1 MRGVLVVAAAV
12 GALLAAAPAWAETVT
27 LRSDHGLARYD
38 SLVRFQGTIDSPA
51 PVPVSLL
58 RNGVVVA
65 TTTSNGGAFSFQ
77 LRARNPGRFTARGPL
92 TESAPVSLRLKP
104 RLRSRITGRRTLG
117 GRIFVTGR
125 LLPAKAGRLLLRN
138 HGRRVRVRVGSAGR
152 FRVRVPA
159 SWGASVTGRI
169 ALTPAAGYATVW
181 RRVRLRL
188 SMPGLRMGSHGP
200 AVLALKRRLRE
211 LHYALPSVD
220 SGFGYAT
227 YEAVLAFQKVTWMP
241 RTGRVDGAFWRRLW
255 RASVPRARVPHGDY
269 IEVDKSRQVLF
280 EVRKGVVVN
289 VIHVSTGATGNTP
302 VGTWHVYSEV
312 AGWSWVLWQPMYFL
326 RGFAIHGYPSVPPY
340 PASHGCV
347 RIPMWAATALRERW
361 GRGTIVRVYA

>member
-1 MRGVLVVAAAV
+1 MRGVVVIAAAV
-12 GALLAAAPAWAETVT
+12 GALVATAPAWAETVT
-27 LRSDHGLARYD
+27 LGSDHGLARYD
-38 SLVRFQGTIDSPA
+38 SLVRFQGTIDSPS

-58 RNGVVVA
+58 RNGVVIA
-65 TTTSNGGAFSFQ
+65 TTTSSAGSFRFQ
-77 LRARNPGRFTARGPL
+77 LHARQPGRFTARGPVA
-92 TESAPVSLRLKP
+92 ESAAVALRLKP
-104 RLRSRITGRRTLG
+104 RLRSRIVGRRKLG

-125 LLPAKAGRLLLRN
+125 LLPAKAGRLVLRN

-152 FRVRVPA
+152 FRARVPA
-159 SWGASVTGRI
+159 SWGANVTGRI
-169 ALTPAAGYATVW
+169 ALTPAAGYTAVW

-200 AVLALKRRLRE
+200 AVLSLKRRLRE

-220 SGFGYAT
+220 AGFGYAT
-227 YEAVLAFQKVTWMP
+227 YEAVLAFQKVNWMP
-241 RTGRVDGAFWRRLW
+241 RSGRVDGAFWRRLW
-255 RASVPRARVPHGDY
+255 RASVPTARVPRGDY

-280 EVRKGVVVN
+280 EVRQGVVVN
-289 VIHVSTGATGNTP
+289 VLHVSTGATGNTP